1 MPQTL
6 THAFI
11 SKSLAAR
18 RYFDTTRGLHL
29 FVKPSGRKYWVL
41 RYTACGKRHDLSLG
55 PYPDVSLSE
64 AREAATKIRMAIRKG
79 EDPLKVEPPPTQPIA
94 PLFQD
99 FAEEFISMN
108 EAQWRNPKH
117 VDQWR
122 NTLRDYAYPVIGNL
136 PVDRVSTEDILKIL
150 SPLWTTKTETASRLR
165 GRIERVLGSAT
176 ARGLRTGMNP
186 AQWRGHLEHTLPPPK
201 RIKKVVHHTALPYN
215 LVNKVITALRE
226 KECVSALALEFLI
239 LTAARTGE
247 IRFATW
253 SEIQGELWVIPAD
266 RMKAKREHKVP
277 LNERCQQILKIT
289 KKLPG
294 SSNFIFHRNG
304 QPLSNVA
311 MSKLLEGITPGC
323 TVHGFRSSFRDWV
336 AEETEYSGDVAEMA
350 LAHRIANAVE
360 ASYRRGD
367 LLQRRRIMMDDWA
380 NYCALTAD
388 STSIQP
394 EQPERRVA

>member
-11 SKSLAAR
+11 SKPLAPR

-29 FVKPSGRKYWVL
+29 FVKRSGRKYWVF
-41 RYTACGKRHDLSLG
+41 RYTTFGKRHDLGLG
-55 PYPDVSLSE
+55 PYPDISLSE
-64 AREAATKIRMAIRKG
+64 AREAAMKARMAIRKG
-79 EDPLKVEPPPTQPIA
+79 EDPMRTDQPTVIPTA
-94 PLFQD
+94 PLFRD

-136 PVDRVSTEDILKIL
+136 PVERVTTDHILTIL
-150 SPLWTTKTETASRLR
+150 RPLWNTKTETASRLR

-201 RIKKVVHHTALPYN
+201 RIKRVQHHAALPYN
-215 LVNKVITALRE
+215 LVNKVVMALRD

-239 LTAARTGE
+239 LTAARSGE
-247 IRFATW
+247 IRFASW
-253 SEIQGELWVIPAD
+253 KEIQGELWVIPAD

-277 LNERCQQILKIT
+277 LNLRCQQILDIAR
-289 KKLPG
+289 KLPG

-311 MSKLLEGITPGC
+311 MPKLLEGIAPGC
-323 TVHGFRSSFRDWV
+323 TVHGFRSTFRDWI
-336 AEETEYSGDVAEMA
+336 AEETEHSGDVAEMA
-350 LAHRIANAVE
+350 LAHKIANAVE

-367 LLQRRRIMMDDWA
+367 LLQRRRTLMDDWER
-380 NYCALTAD
+380 YCASASKPKIIT
-388 STSIQP
+388 I
-394 EQPERRVA
+394 ERRAA